1 MGGVQL
7 GDHEPV
13 FDIVDGKMNL
23 QYFAAT
29 GATAASG
36 RNREPRLGPWPA
48 GHECRSRHEVDAGS
62 HNPFGGMDL
71 QLFADGDG
79 GAAGEGGAEA
89 TPAVQEPALRPAQ
102 ERLARRSGALRGKA
116 SPAEQPPQLSGQ
128 PEMQPQ
134 EGEKPTEEK
143 PQEQKAEKTPEEKR
157 KAFGALVRDGG
168 EYSDIFNEVMQQAII
183 KAGEAVHTDPQG
195 GCPAAGAERGLR
207 HRWRGCGRT
216 DRGREERQGEGQ
228 RLLIGMVTSDKT
240 GDEDTEGAI
249 NELADDLLKGDSES
263 VTDALES
270 VRAKDAQEELDR
282 LLRAGKS
289 LSSMKSKITAVCKP
303 EYVAGSEYDRT
314 QLDEMLLALRDADN
328 NPLYTQK
335 TLDSW
340 VSDAEKKSA
349 EPVNDPWAD
358 LR

>member
-1 MGGVQL
+1 
-7 GDHEPV
+7 
-13 FDIVDGKMNL
+13 
-23 QYFAAT
+23 
-29 GATAASG
+29 
-36 RNREPRLGPWPA
+36 
-48 GHECRSRHEVDAGS
+48 
-62 HNPFGGMDL
+62 
-71 QLFADGDG
+71 
-79 GAAGEGGAEA
+79 
-89 TPAVQEPALRPAQ
+89 
-102 ERLARRSGALRGKA
+102 
-116 SPAEQPPQLSGQ
+116 
-128 PEMQPQ
+128 
-134 EGEKPTEEK
+134 
-143 PQEQKAEKTPEEKR
+143 
-157 KAFGALVRDGG
+157 
-168 EYSDIFNEVMQQAII
+168 
-183 KAGEAVHTDPQG
+183 
-195 GCPAAGAERGLR
+195 
-207 HRWRGCGRT
+207 
-216 DRGREERQGEGQ
+216 
-228 RLLIGMVTSDKT
+228 MVTSDKT

-249 NELADDLLKGDSES
+249 NELADDLLKDDSES

-314 QLDEMLLALRDADN
+314 QLNEMLLALRDADN

>member
-1 MGGVQL
+1 
-7 GDHEPV
+7 
-13 FDIVDGKMNL
+13 
-23 QYFAAT
+23 
-29 GATAASG
+29 
-36 RNREPRLGPWPA
+36 
-48 GHECRSRHEVDAGS
+48 
-62 HNPFGGMDL
+62 
-71 QLFADGDG
+71 
-79 GAAGEGGAEA
+79 
-89 TPAVQEPALRPAQ
+89 
-102 ERLARRSGALRGKA
+102 
-116 SPAEQPPQLSGQ
+116 
-128 PEMQPQ
+128 
-134 EGEKPTEEK
+134 
-143 PQEQKAEKTPEEKR
+143 
-157 KAFGALVRDGG
+157 
-168 EYSDIFNEVMQQAII
+168 
-183 KAGEAVHTDPQG
+183 
-195 GCPAAGAERGLR
+195 
-207 HRWRGCGRT
+207 
-216 DRGREERQGEGQ
+216 
-228 RLLIGMVTSDKT
+228 MVTSDKT

-289 LSSMKSKITAVCKP
+289 LGSVKSKITAVCKP

-335 TLDSW
+335 TLDGW

>member
-1 MGGVQL
+1 
-7 GDHEPV
+7 
-13 FDIVDGKMNL
+13 
-23 QYFAAT
+23 
-29 GATAASG
+29 
-36 RNREPRLGPWPA
+36 
-48 GHECRSRHEVDAGS
+48 
-62 HNPFGGMDL
+62 
-71 QLFADGDG
+71 
-79 GAAGEGGAEA
+79 
-89 TPAVQEPALRPAQ
+89 
-102 ERLARRSGALRGKA
+102 
-116 SPAEQPPQLSGQ
+116 
-128 PEMQPQ
+128 
-134 EGEKPTEEK
+134 
-143 PQEQKAEKTPEEKR
+143 
-157 KAFGALVRDGG
+157 
-168 EYSDIFNEVMQQAII
+168 
-183 KAGEAVHTDPQG
+183 
-195 GCPAAGAERGLR
+195 
-207 HRWRGCGRT
+207 
-216 DRGREERQGEGQ
+216 
-228 RLLIGMVTSDKT
+228 MVTSDKT

>member
-1 MGGVQL
+1 
-7 GDHEPV
+7 
-13 FDIVDGKMNL
+13 
-23 QYFAAT
+23 
-29 GATAASG
+29 
-36 RNREPRLGPWPA
+36 
-48 GHECRSRHEVDAGS
+48 
-62 HNPFGGMDL
+62 
-71 QLFADGDG
+71 
-79 GAAGEGGAEA
+79 
-89 TPAVQEPALRPAQ
+89 
-102 ERLARRSGALRGKA
+102 
-116 SPAEQPPQLSGQ
+116 
-128 PEMQPQ
+128 
-134 EGEKPTEEK
+134 
-143 PQEQKAEKTPEEKR
+143 
-157 KAFGALVRDGG
+157 
-168 EYSDIFNEVMQQAII
+168 
-183 KAGEAVHTDPQG
+183 
-195 GCPAAGAERGLR
+195 
-207 HRWRGCGRT
+207 
-216 DRGREERQGEGQ
+216 
-228 RLLIGMVTSDKT
+228 MVTSDKT
-240 GDEDTEGAI
+240 GNEDTEGAI

>member
-1 MGGVQL
+1 
-7 GDHEPV
+7 
-13 FDIVDGKMNL
+13 
-23 QYFAAT
+23 
-29 GATAASG
+29 
-36 RNREPRLGPWPA
+36 
-48 GHECRSRHEVDAGS
+48 
-62 HNPFGGMDL
+62 
-71 QLFADGDG
+71 
-79 GAAGEGGAEA
+79 
-89 TPAVQEPALRPAQ
+89 
-102 ERLARRSGALRGKA
+102 
-116 SPAEQPPQLSGQ
+116 
-128 PEMQPQ
+128 
-134 EGEKPTEEK
+134 
-143 PQEQKAEKTPEEKR
+143 
-157 KAFGALVRDGG
+157 
-168 EYSDIFNEVMQQAII
+168 
-183 KAGEAVHTDPQG
+183 
-195 GCPAAGAERGLR
+195 
-207 HRWRGCGRT
+207 
-216 DRGREERQGEGQ
+216 
-228 RLLIGMVTSDKT
+228 MVTSDKT

-249 NELADDLLKGDSES
+249 NELADDLLKDDSES

>member
-1 MGGVQL
+1 
-7 GDHEPV
+7 
-13 FDIVDGKMNL
+13 
-23 QYFAAT
+23 
-29 GATAASG
+29 
-36 RNREPRLGPWPA
+36 
-48 GHECRSRHEVDAGS
+48 
-62 HNPFGGMDL
+62 
-71 QLFADGDG
+71 
-79 GAAGEGGAEA
+79 
-89 TPAVQEPALRPAQ
+89 
-102 ERLARRSGALRGKA
+102 
-116 SPAEQPPQLSGQ
+116 
-128 PEMQPQ
+128 
-134 EGEKPTEEK
+134 
-143 PQEQKAEKTPEEKR
+143 
-157 KAFGALVRDGG
+157 
-168 EYSDIFNEVMQQAII
+168 
-183 KAGEAVHTDPQG
+183 
-195 GCPAAGAERGLR
+195 
-207 HRWRGCGRT
+207 
-216 DRGREERQGEGQ
+216 
-228 RLLIGMVTSDKT
+228 MVTSDKT

-303 EYVAGSEYDRT
+303 EYVAGSEYDRE
-314 QLDEMLLALRDADN
+314 QLGEMLLALRDADN

>member
-1 MGGVQL
+1 
-7 GDHEPV
+7 
-13 FDIVDGKMNL
+13 
-23 QYFAAT
+23 
-29 GATAASG
+29 
-36 RNREPRLGPWPA
+36 
-48 GHECRSRHEVDAGS
+48 
-62 HNPFGGMDL
+62 
-71 QLFADGDG
+71 
-79 GAAGEGGAEA
+79 
-89 TPAVQEPALRPAQ
+89 
-102 ERLARRSGALRGKA
+102 
-116 SPAEQPPQLSGQ
+116 
-128 PEMQPQ
+128 
-134 EGEKPTEEK
+134 
-143 PQEQKAEKTPEEKR
+143 
-157 KAFGALVRDGG
+157 
-168 EYSDIFNEVMQQAII
+168 
-183 KAGEAVHTDPQG
+183 
-195 GCPAAGAERGLR
+195 
-207 HRWRGCGRT
+207 
-216 DRGREERQGEGQ
+216 
-228 RLLIGMVTSDKT
+228 MVTSDKT

-289 LSSMKSKITAVCKP
+289 LGSVKSKITAVCKS

>member
-1 MGGVQL
+1 
-7 GDHEPV
+7 
-13 FDIVDGKMNL
+13 
-23 QYFAAT
+23 
-29 GATAASG
+29 
-36 RNREPRLGPWPA
+36 
-48 GHECRSRHEVDAGS
+48 
-62 HNPFGGMDL
+62 
-71 QLFADGDG
+71 
-79 GAAGEGGAEA
+79 
-89 TPAVQEPALRPAQ
+89 
-102 ERLARRSGALRGKA
+102 
-116 SPAEQPPQLSGQ
+116 
-128 PEMQPQ
+128 
-134 EGEKPTEEK
+134 
-143 PQEQKAEKTPEEKR
+143 
-157 KAFGALVRDGG
+157 
-168 EYSDIFNEVMQQAII
+168 
-183 KAGEAVHTDPQG
+183 
-195 GCPAAGAERGLR
+195 
-207 HRWRGCGRT
+207 
-216 DRGREERQGEGQ
+216 
-228 RLLIGMVTSDKT
+228 MVTSDKT

-289 LSSMKSKITAVCKP
+289 LSSVKSKITAVCKP

>member
-1 MGGVQL
+1 
-7 GDHEPV
+7 
-13 FDIVDGKMNL
+13 
-23 QYFAAT
+23 
-29 GATAASG
+29 
-36 RNREPRLGPWPA
+36 
-48 GHECRSRHEVDAGS
+48 
-62 HNPFGGMDL
+62 
-71 QLFADGDG
+71 
-79 GAAGEGGAEA
+79 
-89 TPAVQEPALRPAQ
+89 
-102 ERLARRSGALRGKA
+102 
-116 SPAEQPPQLSGQ
+116 
-128 PEMQPQ
+128 
-134 EGEKPTEEK
+134 
-143 PQEQKAEKTPEEKR
+143 
-157 KAFGALVRDGG
+157 
-168 EYSDIFNEVMQQAII
+168 
-183 KAGEAVHTDPQG
+183 
-195 GCPAAGAERGLR
+195 
-207 HRWRGCGRT
+207 
-216 DRGREERQGEGQ
+216 
-228 RLLIGMVTSDKT
+228 MVTSDKT

-314 QLDEMLLALRDADN
+314 QLNEMLLALRDADN

>member
-1 MGGVQL
+1 
-7 GDHEPV
+7 
-13 FDIVDGKMNL
+13 
-23 QYFAAT
+23 
-29 GATAASG
+29 
-36 RNREPRLGPWPA
+36 
-48 GHECRSRHEVDAGS
+48 
-62 HNPFGGMDL
+62 
-71 QLFADGDG
+71 
-79 GAAGEGGAEA
+79 
-89 TPAVQEPALRPAQ
+89 
-102 ERLARRSGALRGKA
+102 
-116 SPAEQPPQLSGQ
+116 
-128 PEMQPQ
+128 
-134 EGEKPTEEK
+134 
-143 PQEQKAEKTPEEKR
+143 
-157 KAFGALVRDGG
+157 
-168 EYSDIFNEVMQQAII
+168 
-183 KAGEAVHTDPQG
+183 
-195 GCPAAGAERGLR
+195 
-207 HRWRGCGRT
+207 
-216 DRGREERQGEGQ
+216 
-228 RLLIGMVTSDKT
+228 MVTSDKT
-240 GDEDTEGAI
+240 GDEDTESAI

>member
-1 MGGVQL
+1 
-7 GDHEPV
+7 
-13 FDIVDGKMNL
+13 
-23 QYFAAT
+23 
-29 GATAASG
+29 
-36 RNREPRLGPWPA
+36 
-48 GHECRSRHEVDAGS
+48 
-62 HNPFGGMDL
+62 
-71 QLFADGDG
+71 
-79 GAAGEGGAEA
+79 
-89 TPAVQEPALRPAQ
+89 
-102 ERLARRSGALRGKA
+102 
-116 SPAEQPPQLSGQ
+116 
-128 PEMQPQ
+128 
-134 EGEKPTEEK
+134 
-143 PQEQKAEKTPEEKR
+143 
-157 KAFGALVRDGG
+157 
-168 EYSDIFNEVMQQAII
+168 
-183 KAGEAVHTDPQG
+183 
-195 GCPAAGAERGLR
+195 
-207 HRWRGCGRT
+207 
-216 DRGREERQGEGQ
+216 
-228 RLLIGMVTSDKT
+228 MVTSDKT
-240 GDEDTEGAI
+240 GDEDTESAI
-249 NELADDLLKGDSES
+249 NELADDLLKDDSES